1 MKTPTMSVDLG
12 LDPERLAE
20 VVHRLTGRPDA
31 EIATVEARPAAHRV
45 DNMTTA
51 ALTHVSGT
59 LVDGTE
65 WRLFVKTLRPA
76 WRAPMWD
83 QIPPIFH
90 DSVRRELNWE
100 DEPRIYTGPL
110 SDDLPGDL
118 RLPQL
123 YAIDRGDEL
132 ISLWLED
139 VEDTTPWNVDRY
151 RRTAHHLGR
160 LAGRWTEDRAVK
172 QLGVRRRTMKE
183 LFRGKISNTDIPALA
198 DDALWETPGMQA
210 ATAAYGDLR
219 GDLRR
224 LATVAPDLVEAY
236 EELPHALAHGDAT
249 PDNLREPRSGDIV
262 AIDLSYVCPAPLGSD
277 LSQLLVGRFESGA
290 ATADE
295 FQSITTTILPAYLD
309 GLAEE
314 GTHANP
320 DAVEA
325 GWAIALAVRS
335 VFSALILDHRP
346 DLDQTGRDE
355 LMARRALACRFG
367 LDLALRV
374 ARRMV

>member
-1 MKTPTMSVDLG
+1 MNTATKSTEWR
-12 LDPERLAE
+12 LDPGRLAE
-20 VVHRLTGRPDA
+20 AVQRLTGRADA

-59 LVDGTE
+59 LVDGTP

-76 WRAPMWD
+76 WRAPLWD
-83 QIPPIFH
+83 QIPPTFH

-118 RLPQL
+118 RLPEL
-123 YAIDRGDEL
+123 YAIDRDDEL

-139 VEDTTPWNVDRY
+139 VADTTPWDVDRY

-160 LAGRWTEDRAVK
+160 LAGRWTEDRAAE

-183 LFRGKISNTDIPALA
+183 LFHGKISHADIPALA
-198 DDALWETPGMQA
+198 DDALWETPGVLA
-210 ATAAYGDLR
+210 ATAAHGDVR

-224 LATVAPDLVEAY
+224 LAAVAPDLVEAY
-236 EELPHALAHGDAT
+236 EGLPHALAHGDAT
-249 PDNLREPRSGDIV
+249 PDNFRESGSGDII
-262 AIDLSYVCPAPLGSD
+262 AIDVSYVSPAPLGSD
-277 LSQLLVGRFESGA
+277 LSQLLVGRIESGA

-295 FQSITTTILPAYLD
+295 FQSVTTTILPAYLD
-309 GLAEE
+309 GLAQE

-335 VFSALILDHRP
+335 VFSELILDHRP
-346 DLDQTGRDE
+346 DMDQAGRRE
-355 LMARRALACRFG
+355 LLARRALACRFG

-374 ARRMV
+374 ARRIV